1 MDNNMKEIDRI
12 GFFGT
17 IITELK
23 IGFKDSALQDEIIFL
38 SKVISVGLFLDK
50 KITLKELQEAKDIIK
65 KEIGEDWEITWKN
78 ILIYIEK
85 YKEESTKWMFV
96 KNKEEVLN
104 KIISERKYLYAEYL
118 VSILKSDGVK
128 EEEKYYLEK
137 LNEIV
142 KKHKELLSSKGLL

>member
-1 MDNNMKEIDRI
+1 MNNNDNELDRI

-23 IGFKDSALQDEIIFL
+23 LGFKDGSLQDEIRFL
-38 SKVISVGLFLDK
+38 SKVISVALFLDK
-50 KITLKELQEAKDIIK
+50 KITLKELKEAKEIIK
-65 KEIGEDWEITWKN
+65 IEMCEDWELTWNN

-85 YKEESTKWMFV
+85 YKDESTKWMFV

-118 VSILKSDGVK
+118 VSILKSDGIK
-128 EEEKYYLEK
+128 EEEKYYLDK
-137 LNEIV
+137 LNEIIR
-142 KKHKELLSSKGLL
+142 KHKELLSNKGLL

>member
-1 MDNNMKEIDRI
+1 MDNSENKIDSI

-23 IGFKDSALQDEIIFL
+23 IGFKDESLQTEIRFL
-38 SKVISVGLFLDK
+38 SKVISVGLYLDK
-50 KITLKELQEAKDIIK
+50 KISIKELREAKEIIK
-65 KEIGEDWEITWKN
+65 KEMVEDWEITWNN

-85 YKEESTKWMFV
+85 YKDDSTKWIFV
-96 KNKEEVLN
+96 KNKEDVLN

-118 VSILKSDGVK
+118 VSILKSDGIK

-137 LNEIV
+137 LKEII
-142 KKHKELLSSKGLL
+142 KKHKDLLSNKGLL

>member
-1 MDNNMKEIDRI
+1 MKEIDRI